1 VARRQRSER
10 GAVAVEAALVTPL
23 LCLLVFGIIEMSLLM
38 RDAAGV
44 TNQVRAG
51 ARIAA
56 TEAAA
61 GKLTSS
67 SPPTLANDAVNAIAN
82 AGSSMSLSS
91 VNWVLVYQANQY
103 GYPMP
108 SGNKTNLTC
117 TTNCVKYVWD
127 DSLHKFVQSGSSS
140 WDTSTINA
148 CVNDPNRQSVG
159 VAMQATHSWIT
170 GLFGDGVNVPGRLMM
185 QFEPLPA
192 TTCAS
197 GKHL

>member
-23 LCLLVFGIIEMSLLM
+23 LVLLVFGIIEMSLLM

-56 TEAAA
+56 TEASA
-61 GKLTSS
+61 GRPVGAST
-67 SPPTLANDAVNAIAN
+67 PTLGDDAVNAIAN
-82 AGSSMSLSS
+82 AGSSMPLDS
-91 VNWVLVYQANQY
+91 VNWILVYQANQY
-103 GYPMP
+103 GYPLP
-108 SGNKTNLTC
+108 ANNKTNITC
-117 TTNCVKYVWD
+117 SSNCIKYVW
-127 DSLHKFVQSGSSS
+127 STASNKFVRDSGS

-159 VAMQATHSWIT
+159 IAMSATHSWIT
-170 GLFGDGVNVPGRLMM
+170 GLFGNGIDVPARLMM

-192 TTCAS
+192 TTCAP
-197 GKHL
+197 GKHA

>member
-1 VARRQRSER
+1 MARRQRSER

-23 LCLLVFGIIEMSLLM
+23 LMLLVFGIIEMSLLM

-56 TEAAA
+56 TEAGA
-61 GKLTSS
+61 GRPVGATT
-67 SPPTLANDAVNAIAN
+67 PTLADDAVNSIAN
-82 AGSSMSLSS
+82 AGSSMPLSA
-91 VNWVLVYQANQY
+91 VNWVLVYQANKY

-108 SGNKTNLTC
+108 ANNQTNITC
-117 TTNCVKYVWD
+117 VTNCIKYTWSD
-127 DSLHKFVQSGSSS
+127 ASNKFVRDSGS

-159 VAMQATHSWIT
+159 IAMSATHSWIT

-192 TTCAS
+192 TSCAA